1 LYPVFFKRRLPLHLA
16 LASLLVGTPIFLPQL
31 GLLENWAGYILGP
44 LFFGGFLYLIWQG
57 ELFRAWN
64 RDQRA
69 QRPARTFELR
79 GLWLMWA
86 GYFPIG
92 FDFVYSAILRSYYPY
107 RYFGQT
113 IGGSLLLGG
122 TVLLGIGLLLDWRS
136 FPVEVDRLARRSLL
150 LMKDAGFELDDS
162 RLWVGIDSTI
172 GPLGY
177 GYSHPAGDDYVILVS
192 PGSIYGM
199 EAGGLGQTLVH
210 EMSHAYLTQKKH
222 PSHLREAFKEAY
234 SRTREVC
241 RKKWQ
246 LSIVQSAMRYPV
258 EAFAEDLTF
267 KTLKEA
273 KNDWAIA
280 ALQYF
285 QRLSRR
291 RRIVSTHRKQGSWR
305 NASLILRNCYYLAE
319 MERYLMPDPEGIT
332 KRTNERLLSSLP
344 PFASTAFDYYRKVF
358 LGLRENITT
367 EDYKKTSEEYLSKFI
382 ALAEGRSD

>member
-1 LYPVFFKRRLPLHLA
+1 
-16 LASLLVGTPIFLPQL
+16 
-31 GLLENWAGYILGP
+31 
-44 LFFGGFLYLIWQG
+44 
-57 ELFRAWN
+57 
-64 RDQRA
+64 
-69 QRPARTFELR
+69 
-79 GLWLMWA
+79 
-86 GYFPIG
+86 
-92 FDFVYSAILRSYYPY
+92 
-107 RYFGQT
+107 
-113 IGGSLLLGG
+113 
-122 TVLLGIGLLLDWRS
+122 
-136 FPVEVDRLARRSLL
+136 
-150 LMKDAGFELDDS
+150 
-162 RLWVGIDSTI
+162 
-172 GPLGY
+172 
-177 GYSHPAGDDYVILVS
+177 
-192 PGSIYGM
+192 
-199 EAGGLGQTLVH
+199 
-210 EMSHAYLTQKKH
+210 
-222 PSHLREAFKEAY
+222 
-234 SRTREVC
+234 
-241 RKKWQ
+241 
-246 LSIVQSAMRYPV
+246 MRYPV